1 MGFKIN
7 TPKSRVEPS
16 INRTLRPKESMINR
30 IQKLAD
36 EKNISFN
43 SLVSQMLQYCLDN
56 LEDDKK

>member
-16 INRTLRPKESMINR
+16 INRTLRLKESMINR

>member
-7 TPKSRVEPS
+7 SPNRRVEPS
-16 INRTLRPKESMINR
+16 INRTLRLKESMINR
-30 IQKLAD
+30 IPNLAD